1 MICIIQKMFALL
13 NNNLNYLKN
22 CVFKCF
28 FKKYNKL
35 LLKKTIFFTI
45 CNSWKVLVLKKKNL
59 IKDIRDLFTHK
70 KNLNYNAIKA
80 IRNLFRL
87 EIETKEINDIILRD
101 ITKVFKMEKKKI
113 IYKPVRVSNFFG
125 IKMIL
130 NMKVMVIEIRLYQ
143 LKNILVKLG
152 HI

>member
-1 MICIIQKMFALL
+1 MFALL

-59 IKDIRDLFTHK
+59 IKDIRNLFTHTK
-70 KNLNYNAIKA
+70 KLNYNAIKA
-80 IRNLFRL
+80 VRNLFRL
-87 EIETKEINDIILRD
+87 EIETKEINNIILRD
-101 ITKVFKMEKKKI
+101 ITKVF
-113 IYKPVRVSNFFG
+113 RW
-125 IKMIL
+125 
-130 NMKVMVIEIRLYQ
+130 RRR
-143 LKNILVKLG
+143 KLF
-152 HI
+152 INQ